1 MALFYIYLT
10 SRPGSI
16 GDDEASRKAL
26 GETIDSMRLTSKRPI
41 ENYEAEGKK
50 KRKNTGEH
58 DPEKEKEK
66 ERKKEAGLNCMP
78 H

>member
-1 MALFYIYLT
+1 MRKIGSLT
-10 SRPGSI
+10 VWPRFFEPDAPPG
-16 GDDEASRKAL
+16 
-26 GETIDSMRLTSKRPI
+26 

-66 ERKKEAGLNCMP
+66 ERKEAGLNCMP